1 MTTKPLNQK
10 RYKLQSLISLGKINP
25 RVWRL
30 SEEQT
35 LKALRARGFDVKK
48 IKKMKY
54 LQHQVCISYWDDKG
68 GVCSGFFSYRI
79 FERWQSAVEKLVY
92 ACNSLYEMHHNNKLI
107 EYEFANYPYPIEI
120 QAAIYET
127 IESCTCQLTQLASYK
142 RNSHLIAS

>member
-1 MTTKPLNQK
+1 MTSRPLNQK
-10 RYKLQSLISLGKINP
+10 QCKLQSLISLNKIKP
-25 RVWRL
+25 QVWRL
-30 SEEQT
+30 SEEQI
-35 LKALRARGFDVKK
+35 LKALRDRGYDVQK